1 MAFSVTDFK
10 VFLYFY
16 SERILSMRIIARYI
30 TKEIFWA
37 FVFITAILF
46 LIILSNRFAVYL
58 AKAAAGEV
66 PMGLALK
73 MVGFYMPELLSY
85 LIPLGLFMAMLF
97 AFGRLYADSEMA
109 VLYACGVSFR
119 YILRLTWVSALGV
132 MLITLL
138 LTLWVVPK
146 VTVLRERA
154 LSTESLGIMQS
165 MLPQRFQTFADGKL
179 VFYLEEASTQEDT
192 LKGIFIAER
201 PTNLSNTE
209 TAWTLITAEN
219 AFLKRDEKSHQAYIV
234 LKEGYR
240 YEGLPG
246 TADYKIVAF
255 KEYGRAIAETKERTE
270 SDTLR
275 LKNTALLLASKNPI
289 DTAELQWRLSLPLSV
304 PILALIALPL
314 ARVRPRQGRFAKF
327 LPAIAIYIIYYNLF
341 TVSKRWVAT
350 GVLPGLIGVWWVHG
364 LFFLIG
370 LCLIARDS
378 GWYLRFKARV

>member
-1 MAFSVTDFK
+1 
-10 VFLYFY
+10 
-16 SERILSMRIIARYI
+16 MRIVARYI

-73 MVGFYMPELLSY
+73 MVSFYMPELLSY

-97 AFGRLYADSEMA
+97 VFGRLYADSEMA

-119 YILRLTWVSALGV
+119 YILRLAWTCALGV

-179 VFYLEEASTQEDT
+179 VFYLEKSSTQDDT
-192 LKGIFIAER
+192 LEGIFIAER

-209 TAWTLITAEN
+209 AAWTLITAQS
-219 AFLKRDEKSHQAYIV
+219 AFLKRDEKSRQAYIV

-246 TADYKIVAF
+246 SSDYKVVAF

-275 LKNTALLLASKNPI
+275 LKDTKLLLASENPI

-370 LCLIARDS
+370 LGLIARDS
-378 GWYLRFKARV
+378 GWYLRFKART